1 MLSGMTQTTSIP
13 PQSRLRPIS
22 REVLD
27 RALAEGF
34 TDLQARVIAARV
46 PQDTTE
52 IRQLIAPSV
61 RLLDSPDLLPD
72 IDVAAEAIADAIADP
87 VMHLAGVFDHDAD
100 GADAGAVFLLALT
113 EYFGVARDRVVL
125 LQSHR
130 QREGYGVSDAFVERI
145 IEDLPRPCLCVTG
158 DQGSGDEPRLARL
171 REAGFLTVVTD
182 HHGVDGKGPPSALAC
197 VNPARGDSKFADPL
211 IAGVHVMWLTMC
223 AVRQR
228 LLQRGYLPIDAPS
241 LAPLLAWS
249 AVGTTAD
256 AVSLA
261 RSRNNRAVIR
271 YGLRL
276 INASD
281 RAPWQAMRKIMKKE
295 GPFSTK
301 DISHGVGPRINA
313 RGRMSDP
320 LASLQFL
327 TTTQQDQAD
336 YLAALLESENEARKG
351 VERTMTAV
359 AMEIASVQAQAGM
372 AALVIH
378 LPDGHSG
385 VHGITASRI
394 VEAFGRPTCCLSP
407 KQGKPGVLT
416 GSLRTV
422 PGVHVRRALATVAE
436 AHPDLLLSYGGHAG
450 AGGTSMAEQDL
461 VRFHDAFC
469 EAVAAQADPTSFGPV
484 TWSDGPLLRAPDE
497 AVLDE
502 LDALEPY
509 GREFEPPAFT
519 DQFVIEQV
527 KPVGD
532 GSHLKLQLRS
542 PYGRH
547 PGIWFR
553 AMSPGGVMPVKVGDE
568 VVATYQLAANSFRG
582 RTTVDIQVQSA
593 RVIQ

>member
-1 MLSGMTQTTSIP
+1 MTQTKTMTPKICT
-13 PQSRLRPIS
+13 RPIDS
-22 REVLD
+22 SLHA

-46 PQDTTE
+46 SSDVTE
-52 IRQLIAPSV
+52 VRDLIAPSV
-61 RLLDSPDLLPD
+61 CLLDNPESLPD
-72 IDVAAEAIADAIADP
+72 IDVAANAIADAVMDP
-87 VMHLAGVFDHDAD
+87 AMHLAGVFDHDAD
-100 GADAGAVFLLALT
+100 GADAGAVFLLTLT
-113 EYFGVARDRVVL
+113 EYFGVPVERVVI

-130 QREGYGVSDAFVERI
+130 QREGYGVSDAFAERM
-145 IEDLPRPCLCVTG
+145 IEVLPRPCLLVTG

-171 REAGFLTVVTD
+171 KEAGFRTVVTD
-182 HHGVDGKGPPSALAC
+182 HHGVEGKGPPSALAC
-197 VNPARGDSKFADPL
+197 VNPAREDSQYDPL

-228 LLQRGYLPIDAPS
+228 LIQRDHLSDDSPS
-241 LAPLLAWS
+241 LGPLLAWS

-276 INASD
+276 INAST
-281 RAPWQAMRKIMKKE
+281 RAPWEAMRKVMKKE

-320 LASLQFL
+320 LASVQFL
-327 TTTQQDQAD
+327 TTTDQDQAN
-336 YLAALLESENEARKG
+336 YLAALLERENEARKV

-359 AMEIASVQAQAGM
+359 AMDVASVQAEAGM
-372 AALVIH
+372 PAVVIY

-422 PGVHVRRALATVAE
+422 SGVHVRRALAAVAL
-436 AHPDLLLSYGGHAG
+436 AHPDLLLSWGGHAG
-450 AGGTSMAEQDL
+450 AGGASLAEKDL
-461 VRFHDAFC
+461 VRFQDAFC
-469 EAVAAQADPTSFGPV
+469 EAVAAQADPSSFGPV
-484 TWSDGPLLRAPDE
+484 TWSDGSLGRAPDMS
-497 AVLDE
+497 VLEE

-519 DQFVIEQV
+519 DRFVVHQV

-532 GSHLKLQLRS
+532 GSHLKLQLRGT
-542 PYGRH
+542 YGIQS
-547 PGIWFR
+547 GIWFR
-553 AMSPGGVMPVKVGDE
+553 AMIPGGAVPVQVGQE
-568 VVATYQLAANSFRG
+568 VLATYQLAANSFRG
-582 RTTVDIQVQSA
+582 RTTVDIQVQA
-593 RVIQ
+593 AQTIE

>member
-1 MLSGMTQTTSIP
+1 MTETKTMM
-13 PQSRLRPIS
+13 PQIRDRPIDQN
-22 REVLD
+22 LLA
-27 RALAEGF
+27 RARAEGF
-34 TDLQARVIAARV
+34 TELQARIIAARIAADV
-46 PQDTTE
+46 PV
-52 IRQLIAPSV
+52 IRHLIEPSV
-61 RLLDSPDLLPD
+61 RMLDNPDQLPD
-72 IDVAAEAIADAIADP
+72 IDVAANAIADAVMDP
-87 VMHLAGVFDHDAD
+87 SMHLAGVFDHDAD

-113 EYFGVARDRVVL
+113 EYFGVPAERIVL

-130 QREGYGVSDAFVERI
+130 QREGYGVSDAFVERVI
-145 IEDLPRPCLCVTG
+145 GDLPRPCLCVSG
-158 DQGSGDEPRLARL
+158 DQGSGDEPRIARL
-171 REAGFLTVVTD
+171 KEAGFQMVVTD
-182 HHGVDGKGPPSALAC
+182 HHGVEGKGPPSALAC
-197 VNPARGDSKFADPL
+197 VNPAREDSKFSDPL

-228 LLQRGYLPIDAPS
+228 LIQRGHLPADTPT

-276 INASD
+276 INAST
-281 RAPWQAMRKIMKKE
+281 RAPWEAMRKVMKKE

-313 RGRMSDP
+313 RGRMADP

-327 TTTQQDQAD
+327 TTTEQEQAD
-336 YLAALLESENEARKG
+336 YLAALLERENEARKG

-359 AMEIASVQAQAGM
+359 AMDVASVQAEAGM
-372 AALVIH
+372 PALVIH

-422 PGVHVRRALATVAE
+422 PGVHVRHALAAVAK
-436 AHPDLLLSYGGHAG
+436 AHPDLLLSWGGHAG
-450 AGGTSMAEQDL
+450 AGGTSLAEQDL
-461 VRFHDAFC
+461 VRFQDAFC
-469 EAVAAQADPTSFGPV
+469 AAVAAQADPASFGPV
-484 TWSDGPLLRAPDE
+484 TWSDGSLGRAPDKS
-497 AVLDE
+497 VLEE

-509 GREFEPPAFT
+509 GREFEPAAFT
-519 DQFVIEQV
+519 DRFVVEQV

-542 PYGRH
+542 DYGIH
-547 PGIWFR
+547 SGIWFR
-553 AMSPGGVMPVKVGDE
+553 ALTPGGAVPVQVGE
-568 VVATYQLAANSFRG
+568 AVLATYQLAANSFRG
-582 RTTVDIQVQSA
+582 RTTVDIQ
-593 RVIQ
+593 IQAAQTIQ

>member
-1 MLSGMTQTTSIP
+1 MLIGMTQTNSMTPEI
-13 PQSRLRPIS
+13 RDRPIDKN
-22 REVLD
+22 LFA
-27 RALAEGF
+27 RARTEGF
-34 TDLQARVIAARV
+34 TELQARVIAARISAEV
-46 PQDTTE
+46 PV
-52 IRQLIAPSV
+52 IRDLIAPSV
-61 RLLDSPDLLPD
+61 RLLDSPDRLPD
-72 IDVAAEAIADAIADP
+72 IDVAANAIADAVMDP
-87 VMHLAGVFDHDAD
+87 TMHLAGVFDHDAD

-113 EYFGVARDRVVL
+113 EYFGVPGERVVL

-145 IEDLPRPCLCVTG
+145 IEDLPRPCLICTG

-171 REAGFLTVVTD
+171 KAAGFPCVVTD
-182 HHGVDGKGPPSALAC
+182 HHGIEGKGPPSALAC
-197 VNPARGDSKFADPL
+197 VNPAREDSQFADPF

-228 LLQRGYLPIDAPS
+228 LIQRRYLPADAPT

-276 INASD
+276 INDST
-281 RAPWQAMRKIMKKE
+281 RAPWQAMRRVMKKD

-313 RGRMSDP
+313 RGRMADP

-327 TTTQQDQAD
+327 TTTDQEQAD
-336 YLAALLESENEARKG
+336 YLAALLERENEARKG

-359 AMEIASVQAQAGM
+359 AMDVASVQAEAGM
-372 AALVIH
+372 PGLVIH

-385 VHGITASRI
+385 VHGITASRL
-394 VEAFGRPTCCLSP
+394 VEAFGRPVCCLSP

-422 PGVHVRRALATVAE
+422 PGVHVRKALAAVA
-436 AHPDLLLSYGGHAG
+436 AANPGLLLSFGGHAG
-450 AGGTSMAEQDL
+450 AGGTSLAETDL
-461 VRFHDAFC
+461 VRFQDAFC
-469 EAVAAQADPTSFGPV
+469 AAVAAQADPATFRPV
-484 TWSDGPLLRAPDE
+484 TWSDGPLGRAPDMS
-497 AVLDE
+497 VLEE

-519 DQFVIEQV
+519 DRFVVDQV

-542 PYGRH
+542 EHGVH

-553 AMSPGGVMPVKVGDE
+553 AMTPGGTVPVLAGQE
-568 VVATYQLAANSFRG
+568 VLATYQLAANSFRG
-582 RTTVDIQVQSA
+582 RTTVDIQVQA
-593 RVIQ
+593 AQVLQ

>member
-1 MLSGMTQTTSIP
+1 MTLTTLAP
-13 PQSRLRPIS
+13 PQTRARPIS
-22 REVLD
+22 RELLA
-27 RALAEGF
+27 RAREEGF
-34 TDLQARVIAARV
+34 TELQARVIAARI
-46 PQDTTE
+46 PEGTRA
-52 IRQLIAPSV
+52 IRDLIAPSV
-61 RLLDSPDLLPD
+61 RMIDSPDLLPD
-72 IDVAAEAIADAIADP
+72 IDVAARAIADAVAEP
-87 VMHLAGVFDHDAD
+87 GMHLAGVFDHDAD

-113 EYFGVARDRVVL
+113 EYFGVDRERVVL

-158 DQGSGDEPRLARL
+158 DQGSSDEPRLARL
-171 REAGFLTVVTD
+171 KAAGFHTVVTD
-182 HHGVDGKGPPSALAC
+182 HHGVEGKGPPSALAC
-197 VNPARGDSKFADPL
+197 VNPAREDSQFADPL

-223 AVRQR
+223 AVRQQLIR
-228 LLQRGYLPIDAPS
+228 RGHLPPDAPT

-261 RSRNNRAVIR
+261 RSLNNRAVIR

-276 INASD
+276 INGST
-281 RAPWQAMRKIMKKE
+281 RAPWQAMRKVMKKE

-313 RGRMSDP
+313 RGRMADP

-327 TTTQQDQAD
+327 TTTEQEQAD
-336 YLAALLESENEARKG
+336 YLAALLEAENEARKG
-351 VERTMTAV
+351 VEREMTAV

-372 AALVIH
+372 AGLVIH

-422 PGVHVRRALATVAE
+422 PGVHVRQALATVAQ

-450 AGGTSMAEQDL
+450 AGGTSLAETDL
-461 VRFHDAFC
+461 VRFQDAFC
-469 EAVAAQADPTSFGPV
+469 EAVAAQADPSSFGPV
-484 TWSDGPLLRAPDE
+484 TWSDGPLGRAPD
-497 AVLDE
+497 ASVLEE

-509 GREFEPPAFT
+509 GREFEPAAFT
-519 DQFVIEQV
+519 DRFVVSQV

-542 PYGRH
+542 PYGVH

-553 AMSPGGVMPVKVGDE
+553 AMTPGGAPPVAVGDE
-568 VVATYQLAANSFRG
+568 VLATYQLAANSFRG
-582 RTTVDIQVQSA
+582 RTTVDIQVQA
-593 RVIQ
+593 AQVIQ